1 MCNKIFPRLCILGRQ
16 FMQNHYKLNCS
27 FCKLNSIFVCKEA
40 VKMHVK
46 HHFILKYFI
55 TKIQSHLLL
64 FKLEVLPCNIH
75 MLQVLN
81 SYNNDMNN
89 TIIMNKVCMLYYFK
103 VFELNFVEF
112 NNIKEPFDVFSG
124 LERSFAHS
132 SLHTPEGYL

>member
-1 MCNKIFPRLCILGRQ
+1 M
-16 FMQNHYKLNCS
+16 
-27 FCKLNSIFVCKEA
+27 CKEA

-55 TKIQSHLLL
+55 TKICSHLLH

-132 SLHTPEGYL
+132 SLHTREGYLWLKYILTHDSKQQLRLSWKIYCTIVKWI